1 MIYFTSDE
9 HYFHGK
15 VIEYC
20 GRPWNDV
27 NKMNNELIKLHNSIV
42 SPKDT
47 VYHLGDFA
55 MLRKDQIQKIGPI
68 LNKLNGTHHLILG
81 NHDEGKPFTYVNMGF
96 ASVHTA
102 LYVEEFLCIH
112 DPAMA
117 AAVDEKQKVLCG
129 HIHQLTSWINNYIL
143 NVGVDVWGY
152 TPVGIDSI
160 RIAFDNRHEM
170 YNIK

>member
-1 MIYFTSDE
+1 MIYFTADQ
-9 HYFHGK
+9 HFFHGK

-20 GRPWNDV
+20 NRPWKDV
-27 NKMNNELIKLHNSIV
+27 NQMNNELIKLHNSIV

-55 MLRKDQIQKIGPI
+55 MLRKDQISKIGPI

-117 AAVDEKQKVLCG
+117 VAVNDNQKVLCG
-129 HIHQLTSWINNYIL
+129 HIHQLCKWITPNIL
-143 NVGVDVWGY
+143 NVGVDIWEYV
-152 TPVGIDSI
+152 PISIDYI
-160 RIAFDNRHEM
+160 RELF
-170 YNIK
+170 